1 MTASTQLTLTQRAL
15 GECRTAM
22 LETLTEV
29 LQIFKY
35 VDGKVLNAT
44 LNAAGEQFD
53 QLAGLRD
60 RKSFES
66 QRGLTASRI
75 SLVHE
80 EDLEFSIRLS
90 DLAQQLRE
98 NCEQPLSQLHLR
110 FMTLLDQQEAAPEQL
125 PLGPETICSALR
137 VLTTEAKLNPDHRIS
152 MLQEMR
158 WQLTN
163 SLRRLYESLNTRLE
177 EMGVE
182 QKSFTRSPAERASRA
197 AQMPN
202 PVLATAPAP
211 AHALEPL
218 LAGALREHMI
228 SWLEDQLAA
237 GGTTQIAR
245 QLSRTELAGQL
256 PAESRAA
263 VDCVELALERLAN
276 HDGIPFVAKQALEG
290 LRVPLLK
297 LALREPQLRED
308 AEHPARRLLLALGR
322 EAAELPVD
330 ATLGSTQLNLIEACV
345 SRLTREYKEDP
356 SVFSDILAVLDSAR
370 AERLAALERRARQHA
385 ESISREERKE
395 STRLHASKAIRALCA
410 QDPPR
415 FVRHFLEHY
424 WSVLLRR
431 TLLHYGERSTEWKQS
446 LKVADALIWST
457 QAKQD
462 EASRNKQIE
471 LMPRLLRH
479 LQSGL
484 DAIGVSAETRD
495 RLLGMFSTLHEDAL
509 QGRNSEVADTESSP
523 AVETSKLENVAGSDG
538 LQIQRRVGFQAYE
551 PSFPP
556 ALSELSAGAV
566 LRFVRADG
574 QALSGT
580 IALIGPQQQVFILL
594 TRPENQLFAMT
605 ATEIAHQYAART
617 LNIARTPQLFD

>member
-1 MTASTQLTLTQRAL
+1 
-15 GECRTAM
+15 M

-35 VDGKVLNAT
+35 VDGKILNVT

-137 VLTTEAKLNPDHRIS
+137 VLATESKLNPDHRIG

-163 SLRRLYESLNTRLE
+163 SLRRLYEGLNTRLE

-197 AQMPN
+197 TLMPN
-202 PVLATAPAP
+202 ALTSAAAAPAA

-228 SWLEDQLAA
+228 SWLEDQLSN
-237 GGTTQIAR
+237 GGSAQIAH

-263 VDCVELALERLAN
+263 VDFIELALDRLAT
-276 HDGIPFVAKQALEG
+276 HDDIPAVAKQALEG

-297 LALREPQLRED
+297 LALREPQLREE

-330 ATLGSTQLNLIEACV
+330 ASPGSTQLNLIEACV
-345 SRLTREYKEDP
+345 SRLTREYKEDTR
-356 SVFSDILAVLDSAR
+356 VFGDILAVLDSAR
-370 AERLAALERRARQHA
+370 AERLAALERRARQHT
-385 ESISREERKE
+385 ESIGREERKE

-431 TLLHYGERSTEWKQS
+431 TLLHYGERSAEWKQS

-457 QAKQD
+457 QAKHD
-462 EASRNKQIE
+462 EAARDKLVE

-479 LQSGL
+479 LQNGL

-509 QGRNSEVADTESSP
+509 QGRDAEVADSESSP
-523 AVETSKLENVAGSDG
+523 AAETSKLENVAGSED
-538 LQIQRRVGFQAYE
+538 LQIQRRVGFQAHE

-556 ALSELSAGAV
+556 ALNELSAGAV

-594 TRPENQLFAMT
+594 TRPENQLFALT

-617 LNIARTPQLFD
+617 LSIARTPQLFD